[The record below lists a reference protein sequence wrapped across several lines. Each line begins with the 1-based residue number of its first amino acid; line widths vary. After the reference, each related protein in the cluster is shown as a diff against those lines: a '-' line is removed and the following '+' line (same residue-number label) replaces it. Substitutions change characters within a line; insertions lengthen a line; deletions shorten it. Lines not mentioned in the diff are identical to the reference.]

1 MFVAVVGR
9 QCLLKILSFFFFF
22 FSFLLRFLDFEFVG
36 DLVIVIV
43 VGGGVCGCSGFRCVG
58 FGSLINWLGWDFGPM
73 VVSWLW
79 WWLVEFWATVF
90 VAVVGRQCLLKILS
104 FFFFFFS
111 FLLRFFDLE
120 FVGDPVIVI
129 WAGICCSLWRLICHW
144 W

>member
-1 MFVAVVGR
+1 MGFWAGG
-9 QCLLKILSFFFFF
+9 CGGGWLSFGPAMF
-22 FSFLLRFLDFEFVG
+22 
-36 DLVIVIV
+36 VIV

-90 VAVVGRQCLLKILS
+90 VAVVGRQCLFLFL
-104 FFFFFFS
+104 FLFS
-111 FLLRFFDLE
+111 FVEIFGF
-120 FVGDPVIVI
+120 
-129 WAGICCSLWRLICHW
+129 GICWRSTDCDCSLWRLICCW